1 MVTRLKVPT
10 VSDRKRTGDGST
22 MRKSSKSRESGESKL
37 LNNRNV
43 LYQGI
48 MARAVVQQNEGTVV
62 LPYNPSKSPDSEIT
76 LIGCDV
82 EVGDLDTFGIITTVT
97 NIYYDTDGQ
106 PATLFVDV
114 NDQFGPTE
122 AEIVAACEG
131 ESVSDD
137 KTESDDETD
146 SDEPDS
152 SSQSDT
158 SDDSSSYSSPSGRDN
173 SPSTQSGR
181 MMRDLLGKGKP

>member
-1 MVTRLKVPT
+1 MTKP
-10 VSDRKRTGDGST
+10 
-22 MRKSSKSRESGESKL
+22 SKSGESGDSKL

-48 MARAVVQQNEGTVV
+48 MARAVVQQNKESVV
-62 LPYNPSKSPDSEIT
+62 LPYNPSKSPNSEIT
-76 LIGCDV
+76 LIGCDA
-82 EVGDLDTFGIITTVT
+82 EVGDLDTFGIITTIT
-97 NIYYDTDGQ
+97 NVIYDTDNE
-106 PATLFVDV
+106 PSILFVDV

-131 ESVSDD
+131 ESVLDD
-137 KTESDDETD
+137 KTESDDEPD

-152 SSQSDT
+152 SSQSDSDT
-158 SDDSSSYSSPSGRDN
+158 SDASSGPSGRDDG
-173 SPSTQSGR
+173 PSTQSGK